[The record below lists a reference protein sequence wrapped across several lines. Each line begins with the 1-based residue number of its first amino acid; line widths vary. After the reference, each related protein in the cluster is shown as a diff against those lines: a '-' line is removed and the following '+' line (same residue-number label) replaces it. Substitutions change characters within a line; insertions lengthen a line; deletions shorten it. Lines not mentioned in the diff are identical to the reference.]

1 MWLLKSERCF
11 VLMSDNENNNFHGS
25 MFKQFNL
32 FLLIGLLTIAFAIF
46 FSGFWLLIETIHVLS
61 SL

>member
-11 VLMSDNENNNFHGS
+11 VLMSDNENNNFHDS

-32 FLLIGLLTIAFAIF
+32 FLLIVLLTIAFAIF
-46 FSGFWLLIETIHVLS
+46 FAGFWLLIETIHVLA

>member
-1 MWLLKSERCF
+1 
-11 VLMSDNENNNFHGS
+11 MSDNENNNFHDS

-32 FLLIGLLTIAFAIF
+32 FLLIVLLTIAFVIF
-46 FSGFWLLIETIHVLS
+46 FAGFWLLIETIHVLA

>member
-1 MWLLKSERCF
+1 
-11 VLMSDNENNNFHGS
+11 MSDNENNNFHDS

-32 FLLIGLLTIAFAIF
+32 FLLIALLTIAFAIF
-46 FSGFWLLIETIHVLS
+46 FAGFWLLIETIHVLA